1 MLHIFKIIINYIF
14 LFKPKI
20 SEIERRML
28 QRDNEIQD
36 IKENMNSV
44 EDTVYA
50 SFCKKIGVAN
60 IRQYEERELVMQ
72 QDRAKKRAEFEQQI
86 DRINSRLDF
95 EKSKDTLSLL
105 KNFF

>member
-1 MLHIFKIIINYIF
+1 MQERDQKIQ
-14 LFKPKI
+14 
-20 SEIERRML
+20 E
-28 QRDNEIQD
+28 

-44 EDTVYA
+44 EDRVYA
-50 SFCKKIGVAN
+50 DFCRRIGVAN

-95 EKSKDTLSLL
+95 EKSRDTLSKILV
-105 KNFF
+105 KSY